1 MASDE
6 PGAWASRVRSETCW
20 ARRVAQRDE
29 LGAAG
34 SSQGSTVACVCV
46 NVVHGGVRARTGALG
61 LRWRDVREYLRGDR
75 VKLAVDGARTMRVVG
90 TSGSR
95 GSVGV
100 GGVGS
105 CPAWAPV

>member
-1 MASDE
+1 M
-6 PGAWASRVRSETCW
+6 GCVGR
-20 ARRVAQRDE
+20 
-29 LGAAG
+29 
-34 SSQGSTVACVCV
+34 VCV
-46 NVVHGGVRARTGALG
+46 RAERVGCGPGRVGCVMFVCECGPVVHGGVRARTGALG

-105 CPAWAPV
+105 YPAWAPV